1 MFVNITRSCHFLG
14 SRTHGHGDDECAT
27 QLRKQAEQSRE
38 ASPVG
43 REKSSSSLSLSA
55 SCPARPA
62 RPAQTGLIPVLF
74 YLWRSVA
81 DVMVCEISCALPI
94 LEAELRKARGGGGPG
109 VNLWREQKIII
120 DGRNCDSK
128 KSIHNPHTEVTQTV
142 QLRGRS
148 RGSASAAKRR
158 RGEAVSEEGREEVEE
173 DNSAAVAPE
182 TSLARSSHILIPLFL
197 SLPHHIVTFLA
208 RSARRRRRRRGRR
221 SRSNCL
227 GEVGNTE
234 TRLTD

>member
-1 MFVNITRSCHFLG
+1 MSDVYVCTCIKCLSILPVPVTFSGHARTATASAQPSYA
-14 SRTHGHGDDECAT
+14 SR
-27 QLRKQAEQSRE
+27 QSRE
-38 ASPVG
+38 ASPVGGG

-128 KSIHNPHTEVTQTV
+128 KSIHTQKS
-142 QLRGRS
+142 LRLS
-148 RGSASAAKRR
+148 
-158 RGEAVSEEGREEVEE
+158 
-173 DNSAAVAPE
+173 NSAAAPGAAPAQRRGGE
-182 TSLARSSHILIPLFL
+182 ERQSRRKEERRWRRTTRQPSRQRRRSLALRTFSFLSFLPSHITL
-197 SLPHHIVTFLA
+197 
-208 RSARRRRRRRGRR
+208 
-221 SRSNCL
+221 
-227 GEVGNTE
+227 
-234 TRLTD
+234 

>member
-14 SRTHGHGDDECAT
+14 SRTHGDGECA
-27 QLRKQAEQSRE
+27 LRNPASSYASRQSRE
-38 ASPVG
+38 ASQDV
-43 REKSSSSLSLSA
+43 RKVAALSLLA

-128 KSIHNPHTEVTQTV
+128 KSIHNSTH
-142 QLRGRS
+142 RS
-148 RGSASAAKRR
+148 HSDCPTPRPLQGQRQRSEEEERRGSLGGRKRGGGGGQLGSR
-158 RGEAVSEEGREEVEE
+158 RARDV
-173 DNSAAVAPE
+173 
-182 TSLARSSHILIPLFL
+182 ARSLFAHSHSSL
-197 SLPHHIVTFLA
+197 SLPPTSHCNI
-208 RSARRRRRRRGRR
+208 
-221 SRSNCL
+221 SRT
-227 GEVGNTE
+227 VGQT
-234 TRLTD
+234 